1 MAKSS
6 NQSRTLIEKIATLPP
21 EQQVE
26 VEDFVDFLANKQ
38 RRRAA
43 LERLLSIAPA
53 LEAAGAPPISD
64 DEAVALVKE
73 SRAER
78 RQKDSR

>member
-6 NQSRTLIEKIATLPP
+6 NQSRTLIEKIDTLPP

-38 RRRAA
+38 HRRAA
-43 LERLLSIAPA
+43 LERLLLIAPA
-53 LEAAGAPPISD
+53 LEAAGASPVSD